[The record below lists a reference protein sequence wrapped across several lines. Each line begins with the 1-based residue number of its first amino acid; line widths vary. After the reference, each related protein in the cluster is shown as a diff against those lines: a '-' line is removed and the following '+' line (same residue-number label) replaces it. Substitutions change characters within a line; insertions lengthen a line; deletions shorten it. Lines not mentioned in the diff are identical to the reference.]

1 MLLPKILIFGQPF
14 TRKSGGGITLSNL
27 FEGWDKDRIAV
38 VSTGHMLTDVE
49 TDICNNYYQLGSKEH
64 RWIFPFNKFQHTFPS
79 GTVAIKITESK
90 IILPQSN
97 SLRKKFV
104 DNFFFPL
111 LKYFGIYYK
120 LSSINLSP
128 EFKNWITQYNPEVI
142 YVQVSDRDAILFV
155 QKLHAFFQKPMI
167 IHVMDDWPST
177 ISSSGLLKNYWRKK
191 IDREFRDLLNMSSL
205 LFTISDNMAFEYEKR
220 YGKKCITFHNPINLE
235 FWKKYQKNNYDL
247 NLSPSIL
254 YAGRIGIG
262 IEESLRT
269 IAESIIRIN
278 KELQVSMKFILQT
291 QERPPW
297 LDKYDCVIYQPFGK
311 YSDLPKRFSEVDLL
325 ILPYDFS
332 ASSIKF
338 IKYSMPTKAPE
349 YMVCGTPILIFAPP
363 TTAIVDYA
371 NKFNWA
377 KVVTKNS
384 ISELANAIRSLIVNK
399 NEREKIATNAK
410 ILAEKSHDSKI
421 VLNSFRKTI
430 SSLNNE

>member
-1 MLLPKILIFGQPF
+1 
-14 TRKSGGGITLSNL
+14 
-27 FEGWDKDRIAV
+27 
-38 VSTGHMLTDVE
+38 
-49 TDICNNYYQLGSKEH
+49 
-64 RWIFPFNKFQHTFPS
+64 
-79 GTVAIKITESK
+79 
-90 IILPQSN
+90 
-97 SLRKKFV
+97 
-104 DNFFFPL
+104 
-111 LKYFGIYYK
+111 
-120 LSSINLSP
+120 
-128 EFKNWITQYNPEVI
+128 
-142 YVQVSDRDAILFV
+142 
-155 QKLHAFFQKPMI
+155 
-167 IHVMDDWPST
+167 
-177 ISSSGLLKNYWRKK
+177 
-191 IDREFRDLLNMSSL
+191 
-205 LFTISDNMAFEYEKR
+205 
-220 YGKKCITFHNPINLE
+220 
-235 FWKKYQKNNYDL
+235 
-247 NLSPSIL
+247 
-254 YAGRIGIG
+254 
-262 IEESLRT
+262 
-269 IAESIIRIN
+269 
-278 KELQVSMKFILQT
+278 MKFILQT